1 MSATVLVDLVILV
14 LLVLAAW
21 SGGRTGAARS
31 AVSLLALALGLII
44 SAQGQGAITQ
54 FVAQLLPGVDTRLIG
69 LGIFIG
75 GIWILLA
82 IASYLIG
89 RLLQASL
96 RAIHLGPVDTALG
109 AVFGVL
115 QWSVAIAALIF
126 VIDAAVSVS
135 FTLPSP
141 LSDVAAAIT
150 TAQSSE
156 VIRGLIYPIA
166 GQLFGGLLPE
176 GLRALLVP

>member
-54 FVAQLLPGVDTRLIG
+54 VVAQLLPGVDTRLIG

-126 VIDAAVSVS
+126 VLDAAVSVS

-141 LSDVAAAIT
+141 LSEIAAAIT
-150 TAQSSE
+150 AAQSSE

>member
-31 AVSLLALALGLII
+31 AVSLLALALGVIV

-89 RLLQASL
+89 RLLQVSL
-96 RAIHLGPVDTALG
+96 RAIHLGLVDTALG

-126 VIDAAVSVS
+126 VLDAAVSVS

-141 LSDVAAAIT
+141 LSEIAAAIT

-156 VIRGLIYPIA
+156 VIRGVIYPIA

>member
-1 MSATVLVDLVILV
+1 MSATVLFDLAILV

-54 FVAQLLPGVDTRLIG
+54 FVAQLLPGVDTRLVG

-115 QWSVAIAALIF
+115 QWSVAVAALIF
-126 VIDAAVSVS
+126 VLDAAVSVS

-141 LSDVAAAIT
+141 LSEIAAAIT

>member
-1 MSATVLVDLVILV
+1 MSLV
-14 LLVLAAW
+14 
-21 SGGRTGAARS
+21 
-31 AVSLLALALGLII
+31 ALALGLII
-44 SAQGQGAITQ
+44 SAQGQSAITA
-54 FVAQLLPGVDTRLIG
+54 FIAQIFPDVDTRLVG

-82 IASYLIG
+82 IASYLVG

-109 AVFGVL
+109 AVFGLL

-126 VIDAAVSVS
+126 VLDAAASVT
-135 FTLPSP
+135 FPLPSP
-141 LSDVAAAIT
+141 LSEVATAIT

-156 VIRGLIYPIA
+156 VLRSLIYPIA